1 LIVPNSFPIVVLNL
15 AKNAGVRIIRQRRLK
30 ISSPSGRGNGVGHG
44 TEYDKSMQRVQ
55 TGLEVLLETPE
66 MIGGRAWAL
75 VANQAAVTSD
85 LDPARSVLL
94 AARTGPLVRLFAPE
108 HGLDSVAQDMEAVGD
123 ARDNLTGCVVR
134 SLYGST
140 AETLSPTK
148 EDLDGVDVMLIDLP
162 DIGARYYTFAATM
175 DRVMAACEREHV
187 EVMVLDRPNPI
198 GGVKR
203 EGGLVE
209 TGYESFVSQLPL
221 PIRHGLTLGEIA
233 LLLQRDRYPALDLSV
248 IPCRGW
254 RRQDWLDVTD
264 LPWVLPSPNMPTVE
278 TAGLYPG
285 LCLVEATTL
294 SEGRGTTRPFHLVGA
309 PWVDAECLVERL
321 RGIGLDGIA
330 IRAARFRPEF
340 GKHGGEICSGVELH
354 LKDRDA
360 FEPVAFGLHLLKTVH
375 DLHPEDFTWRPD
387 PYEFVGDV
395 PALDI
400 LTGSSGAR
408 ESIERGRELEP
419 FIETWRNAVA
429 AFEEGLDGILLYRE
443 KA

>member
-1 LIVPNSFPIVVLNL
+1 
-15 AKNAGVRIIRQRRLK
+15 
-30 ISSPSGRGNGVGHG
+30 
-44 TEYDKSMQRVQ
+44 MQGVQ

-85 LDPARSVLL
+85 LDHARVVLR
-94 AARTGPLVRLFAPE
+94 AARAGPLVRLFAPE
-108 HGLDSVAQDMEAVGD
+108 HGLDCVAQDMEAVAD
-123 ARDNLTGCVVR
+123 ARDELTGCEVR

-140 AETLSPTK
+140 ADTLSPK
-148 EDLDGVDVMLIDLP
+148 REDLDGVDVMVVDLP

-175 DRVMAACEREHV
+175 DWVMAACETAHV

-209 TGYESFVSQLPL
+209 KGCESFVSQLPV

-233 LLLQRDRYPALDLSV
+233 LLLQRDRYPELELSV
-248 IPCRGW
+248 VPCRGW
-254 RRQDWLDVTD
+254 RRQDWLDATG

-309 PWVDAECLVERL
+309 PWLDAEGLVRWL
-321 RGIGLDGIA
+321 RGFRLEGIGV
-330 IRAARFRPEF
+330 RAARFRPEF
-340 GKHGGEICSGVELH
+340 GKHGGEVCSGVELH
-354 LKDRDA
+354 LEDRET
-360 FEPVAFGLHLLKTVH
+360 FEPVAFGLHLLKTIR
-375 DLHPEDFTWRPD
+375 DLHPEEFTWRPD
-387 PYEFVGDV
+387 PYEFVGEI

-400 LTGSSGAR
+400 LTGSPAAR
-408 ESIERGRELEP
+408 ESIESGRE
-419 FIETWRNAVA
+419 IESVIEAWRDGVA
-429 AFEEGLDGILLYRE
+429 AFEERLDGILLYHE
-443 KA
+443 EV